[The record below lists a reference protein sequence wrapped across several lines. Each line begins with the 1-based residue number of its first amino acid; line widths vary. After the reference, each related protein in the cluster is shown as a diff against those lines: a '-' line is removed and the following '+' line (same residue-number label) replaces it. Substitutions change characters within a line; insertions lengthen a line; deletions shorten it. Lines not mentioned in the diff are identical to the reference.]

1 MSLEASAGI
10 DVDNDS
16 LEFRGDRPNDTA
28 DFNPLTVITST
39 LEFWI
44 GDGTGF
50 GEGTRPRL
58 SHHFLNQRI
67 PM

>member
-50 GEGTRPRL
+50 GEGTCPRL

-67 PM
+67 PV